1 MWLKFVFVK
10 INFIKKKKKPFIMW
24 GQKQVKCERRMNN
37 KLKKV
42 GKPILNKNY
51 SKFLKL

>member
-10 INFIKKKKKPFIMW
+10 LILLKKKKTFIMW

-42 GKPILNKNY
+42 GKQILNKNY
-51 SKFLKL
+51 SKLLKL